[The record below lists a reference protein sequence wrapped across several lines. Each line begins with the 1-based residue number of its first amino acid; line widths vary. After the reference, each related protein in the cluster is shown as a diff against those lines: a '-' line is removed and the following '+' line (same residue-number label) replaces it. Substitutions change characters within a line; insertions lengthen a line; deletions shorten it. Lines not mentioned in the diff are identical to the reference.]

1 MTWRAVIDA
10 SGRVVSEG
18 TEVADSLP
26 SGWIAIPVDG
36 PANGRPWDAA
46 RKAWGQKPE
55 PTRTPQVDPA
65 RLDAARAKVASARSI
80 DGLREALAAVLDVI
94 PRR

>member
-1 MTWRAVIDA
+1 MTWRAVLDS

-18 TEVADSLP
+18 TEVTDSLP
-26 SGWIAIPVDG
+26 DGWVAVPVDG

-46 RKAWGQKPE
+46 RKAWGRKPE
-55 PTRTPQVDPA
+55 PTRTPLVDSV
-65 RLDAARAKVASARSI
+65 RLDAAREKVASARSI

>member
-1 MTWRAVIDA
+1 MTWRAVLDS

-18 TEVADSLP
+18 TEVTDSLP
-26 SGWIAIPVDG
+26 DGWIAIPVDG
-36 PANGRPWDAA
+36 PANGRPW
-46 RKAWGQKPE
+46 
-55 PTRTPQVDPA
+55 
-65 RLDAARAKVASARSI
+65 DAARAKVASARSI